1 MRRITLSL
9 PAMLTMMLLSQNGTV
24 LGEEAVGRRP
34 CEMLWANRTSD
45 TRSPLVDFESLDG
58 WTVACVDARATL
70 QRSRQQQLWGDYVGS
85 LVYRGTG
92 KEPKVVIK
100 PPKPIPIAGPFD
112 CVNLWVYGNNWAWS
126 PDPKTPPGANQRA
139 AARQKRERGAR
150 DVGAG
155 AMGRMVAHAPPP
167 HARTVGPSG

>member
-45 TRSPLVDFESLDG
+45 TRSPLVDFENLDG

-126 PDPKTPPGANQRA
+126 PDPKTPQVRISVLL
-139 AARQKRERGAR
+139 R
-150 DVGAG
+150 GAG
-155 AMGRMVAHAPPP
+155 APAHRADRGRHRDAGRVAKMV
-167 HARTVGPSG
+167 S